1 VNADRAHQSLERE
14 ATVRPSSRSLRGLD
28 ALNFLMADVRDGL
41 GPFLSVYLKGTQ
53 HWSSGNIGLVMAA
66 SGIAAAIC
74 QIPAGLIVDTVRVK
88 RLLIAISGLLVAA
101 GCILIAFFPKLPTVL
116 AAQITLGAASA
127 IIPPCLAALSLG
139 VVGHRLMAARISRNE
154 GFNHAGNFT
163 AAILAGG
170 LGQYVGV
177 KWLFYLVCAFAI
189 ASALVVLLIN
199 PKEIDHELARG
210 ADSTSDE
217 PTRHNPLSFSALWKK
232 RDLKVFIV
240 SVMLFHFGNAA
251 MLPLAGQVIAK
262 VHPGMDVIAL
272 SACVIAAQLV
282 MVAVAAGVGHALRR
296 GIGRKSIF
304 LVALAVL
311 PVRGV
316 LFSMTSSPYA
326 VVLIQLLDGI
336 AAGIFGVIGVVI
348 ASDVMRGTGRF
359 NLAQGLMALA
369 VGIGAALSNVTG
381 GYVVEKF
388 GFASGFLTLAAIS
401 VFALVFFAVFMPETR
416 RDDDAEAAPDAR
428 PSQLISAR
436 N

>member
-116 AAQITLGAASA
+116 ATQITLGAASA

-139 VVGHRLMAARISRNE
+139 VVGHRLMPARISRNE

>member
-139 VVGHRLMAARISRNE
+139 VVGHRLMPARISRNE

-359 NLAQGLMALA
+359 NLAQGLVALA